1 MPVSEGDYP
10 GMKVKVRLFANLRE
24 YVPQAKL
31 GATLEIELNDGHRV
45 SDLVDHFRLP
55 QEEVKLVYVNGIYQE
70 MDYLLRE
77 GDEIGIFPPI
87 GGG

>member
-1 MPVSEGDYP
+1 MPVSEGGYP

-31 GATLEIELNDGHRV
+31 GATLEVELNEGNRV
-45 SDLVDHFRLP
+45 SDLVNHFRLP
-55 QEEVKLVYVNGIYQE
+55 PEQVKLVYVNGIYQE
-70 MDYLLRE
+70 MDYQLHE
-77 GDEIGIFPPI
+77 NDEVGIFPPI